1 MLRVAN
7 EKLRL
12 RVHRRL
18 RPCVAWFLPLPA
30 RNEWGEDRGEGLSE
44 KTNLLSPALSSIRW
58 GRGRSPRVTLSRKCA
73 PARFNS
79 LLAFLDL
86 HGPFKMNRVSDVTQ
100 ILERVEQGD
109 PKAAEELMPLVYEE
123 LRRLAAARMAQ
134 EAAGNTLQPT
144 ALVHEA
150 WLRLVGAPGQDW
162 NSRNHFFMAAAQAM
176 RRILIERARQKARL
190 KRGGDQH
197 RVPLEELEL
206 ATNADS
212 ETLLLIEEAMERLA
226 AADPVK
232 ARLVEL
238 RFFTGL
244 SLEEAAQVLGVSTPT
259 AKRYWAYARTWLFQE
274 IERLR

>member
-1 MLRVAN
+1 
-7 EKLRL
+7 
-12 RVHRRL
+12 
-18 RPCVAWFLPLPA
+18 
-30 RNEWGEDRGEGLSE
+30 
-44 KTNLLSPALSSIRW
+44 
-58 GRGRSPRVTLSRKCA
+58 
-73 PARFNS
+73 
-79 LLAFLDL
+79 
-86 HGPFKMNRVSDVTQ
+86 VSDLTQ
-100 ILERVEQGD
+100 ILERAQQGD
-109 PKAAEELMPLVYEE
+109 SKAAEELLPLVYEQ
-123 LRRLAAARMAQ
+123 LRKLAAHNLAQ

-150 WLRLVGAPGQDW
+150 WLRLVGAPEQDW

-176 RRILIERARQKARL
+176 RRILIERARQKSRL
-190 KRGGDQH
+190 KRGGDQQ

-226 AADPVK
+226 KADPVK

-259 AKRYWAYARTWLFQE
+259 AKRYWAYARAWLFQE
-274 IERLR
+274 LERLR